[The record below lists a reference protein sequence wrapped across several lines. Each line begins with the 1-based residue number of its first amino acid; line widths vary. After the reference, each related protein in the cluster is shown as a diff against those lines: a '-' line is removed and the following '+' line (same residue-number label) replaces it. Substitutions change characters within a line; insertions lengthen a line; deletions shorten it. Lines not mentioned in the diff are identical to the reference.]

1 MHPLTDD
8 GRRSSARSASQAPGR
23 AATELHVADA
33 GSSRGWMTAARAPFP
48 ARVSARLRVPS
59 DVRRLRLLSHE
70 CKIATSCDVY
80 VSCRGARGA
89 QTVKKLGTLRFES
102 GVECGYGARELK
114 TVHVNVK
121 AATEIRLEFAGCHEN
136 ARNVDRQIGLMAL
149 TIIGEPS
156 EVRGGEVA
164 SVSVPT
170 TRGTVDGAARATAR
184 AGGVEDGVDALTAE
198 KIREVAARKEH
209 AVDAEDYDEAKRLRD
224 VIARLR
230 TFGVRV
236 KVLQEEKMRA
246 VEAEDYD
253 EAKRL
258 KIEIDKMRSNGYD
271 AAFAEASSP
280 RATTVSP
287 ETTRPS
293 PPSFAERT
301 QTQTRA
307 TFSFDEAPIR
317 SRHADAMREL
327 AESGA
332 TVPTTERLSAR
343 SSSASEIDR
352 TASTTTVESPRPKP
366 IEVPKN
372 EPSAFRAD
380 DSSAVGMSND
390 EVPAVASGRRVPP
403 ELEAEAKAFFEEEEA
418 AELERASSAKKPS
431 PREEQELPPPPP
443 LSPSEQVTAA
453 PIVRAFGEDV
463 VVRLYSQAWVHRESA
478 LQAINKRLIDAW
490 ESEDGAEVLGEEPRE
505 TFHAL
510 CKTLGDRLFND
521 KVANVTCAA
530 AVTLASAAKAY
541 AEFISARDV
550 RETVGDSISL
560 LVDKL
565 GDTNPRLRESI
576 REALHAFASDAPGGV
591 SILAHAL
598 CKPVQ
603 KLSVWRVLTG
613 RLTLLVELVPTY
625 GLDAPE
631 KENSFALDQVMKFA
645 TTCFDSANGEARGM
659 AVKVVLACVDI
670 VGSRVRKYLPR
681 TLKHAIKDVI
691 ETAIDEN
698 EDPYDIRGRGG
709 GAAKSPTASG
719 TMWAATSPKSP
730 HARAVTPRAD
740 ASGDDWRSSTTD
752 RDDISPELSASAT
765 ALEREITRRIETRG
779 EDHPEVAAAMND
791 LATLFSESENFARA
805 QTLFE
810 RALAIQETTLGAE
823 HPETVQTLTD
833 LAICH
838 LDREDNNLGRPL
850 LERALELQT
859 NILGPEHPDVGA
871 IRDVLASLDADG
883 AFRED

>member
-1 MHPLTDD
+1 M
-8 GRRSSARSASQAPGR
+8 ASQAPGR
-23 AATELHVADA
+23 AATELHVADDA
-33 GSSRGWMTAARAPFP
+33 ASRGWLTAPRASFP
-48 ARVSARLRVPS
+48 ASVTARLRVPS

-80 VSCRGARGA
+80 VACRGARGGT
-89 QTVKKLGTLRFES
+89 TVKKLGTLRFES
-102 GVECGYGARELK
+102 GAECGYRARELK

-121 AATEIRLEFAGCHEN
+121 EATEVRLEFAGCHEN
-136 ARNVDRQIGLMAL
+136 ARNAERQIGLMAL

-156 EVRGGEVA
+156 EVRESA
-164 SVSVPT
+164 LVPPPTTTPTTT
-170 TRGTVDGAARATAR
+170 TRGAVAIAGVARAPR
-184 AGGVEDGVDALTAE
+184 GGGGFEDDVDAVTAE
-198 KIREVAARKEH
+198 KIREVTARKEH

-224 VIARLR
+224 VIARLK

-280 RATTVSP
+280 RAATTTVFP
-287 ETTRPS
+287 EPARPS
-293 PPSFAERT
+293 PPPFAG

-307 TFSFDEAPIR
+307 TTFSFDEAPIR

-332 TVPTTERLSAR
+332 TTERLSAR
-343 SSSASEIDR
+343 SSSTSEIER
-352 TASTTTVESPRPKP
+352 TASTTTVESPRPRP
-366 IEVPKN
+366 IEVPN
-372 EPSAFRAD
+372 DAPSAFRAA
-380 DSSAVGMSND
+380 DSSAAGMSND
-390 EVPAVASGRRVPP
+390 EVPAVASERRVPP

-418 AELERASSAKKPS
+418 AELERESSAKKPS
-431 PREEQELPPPPP
+431 PREDQDLPPPPP
-443 LSPSEQVTAA
+443 LSPSEQVAAA

-478 LQAINKRLIDAW
+478 LQTINKRLIDAW
-490 ESEDGAEVLGEEPRE
+490 ESEDVSEMLGEEPRE

-510 CKTLGDRLFND
+510 CKSLGDRLFND

-530 AVTLASAAKAY
+530 AITLASAAKAS

-550 RETVGDSISL
+550 REAVGDSISL

-670 VGSRVRKYLPR
+670 VGSRVRKYMPR

-691 ETAIDEN
+691 ETAINEN

-730 HARAVTPRAD
+730 RARAVTPRAD
-740 ASGDDWRSSTTD
+740 VNGDDWRASTTD

-779 EDHPEVAAAMND
+779 EDHPEVAAAIND

-805 QTLFE
+805 QALFE

-838 LDREDNNLGRPL
+838 LDRENNHLGRPL
-850 LERALELQT
+850 LERALQLQT

-871 IRDVLASLDADG
+871 IRDVLASLDADE
-883 AFRED
+883 A